1 METVLSHKDACK
13 ALSIS
18 KPTLY
23 RLTNEGKLKKIK
35 ISAGRVG
42 WLKSSIQSYIETCIK
57 SSNQT

>member
-1 METVLSHKDACK
+1 METILSHKAACK

-42 WLKSSIQSYIETCIK
+42 WLQSSIQSYIETCIK

>member
-42 WLKSSIQSYIETCIK
+42 WLQSSIQSYIKTCIE
-57 SSNQT
+57 SSN

>member
-23 RLTNEGKLKKIK
+23 RLTNEGKLKKVK

-42 WLKSSIQSYIETCIK
+42 WLKSSIQSYIETCIE
-57 SSNQT
+57 STN

>member
-1 METVLSHKDACK
+1 MEIVLSHKDACK

-42 WLKSSIQSYIETCIK
+42 WLQSSIQSYIETCIG
-57 SSNQT
+57 STN

>member
-23 RLTNEGKLKKIK
+23 RLTNEGKLKKVK

-42 WLKSSIQSYIETCIK
+42 WLQSSIQSYIELCTNN
-57 SSNQT
+57 SEQA

>member
-42 WLKSSIQSYIETCIK
+42 WLQSSIQSYIERCIE
-57 SSNQT
+57 SGN